1 MANSP
6 LDIVLKAGSD
16 LYPLVTAELSEQ
28 SPKKYND
35 DRWTLGELD
44 EWRNEQ
50 LPKLLKTRG
59 KTNDYHIT
67 KEDLVLLMDWKLAK
81 GKFRPTL
88 PKLIKSNLDDDV
100 VSVTKAGFTI
110 FMEFVAQTDGKWD
123 NIALRDYQAAVKA
136 SLKKLCEL
144 KGVGPATGSLLLST
158 LSKSTALAPPF
169 FSDEA
174 FIYFIQQPLR
184 PDSPMKYNVKEYVD
198 EFVGTLFNIVA
209 ASPPTTMDQ
218 VEKGGWALKMFDTYH
233 ITKLA
238 SCKLPFE
245 AKDDLLAKFPDTQQY
260 LPVPETKKRKSES
273 NKNSSKRV
281 KPSES

>member
-6 LDIVLKAGSD
+6 LDIVRKAADD
-16 LYPLVTAELSEQ
+16 LYPLVTTELSDQ

-35 DRWTLGELD
+35 DKWTLGELD
-44 EWRNEQ
+44 QWRNEQ
-50 LPKLLKTRG
+50 LPELLKTRG
-59 KTNDYHIT
+59 KTDDYHIT
-67 KEDLVLLMDWKLAK
+67 KEELVLLMDWKLAK

-88 PKLIKSNLDDDV
+88 PKLIKSNPDDDV

-110 FMEFVAQTDGKWD
+110 FMECVAHTDEKWT

-184 PDSPMKYNVKEYVD
+184 PDSPIKYNVKEYVD

-209 ASPPTTMDQ
+209 ASPSTTMDQ
-218 VEKGGWALKMFDTYH
+218 VEKGGWALKMFDIYH

-245 AKDDLLAKFPDTQQY
+245 VKDDLLTKFPDTQKY
-260 LPVPETKKRKSES
+260 LPVPETKKRKSEN

-281 KPSES
+281 KS